1 MLISLPDIHY
11 LNLVQDILNDPL
23 RTDRTGVGTHSTF
36 APKKLYFN
44 LEKHFPLLLSKKVNF
59 KAIVVELLWFLKG
72 STNIS
77 YLHEH
82 GVHIWD
88 DWADEEGNL
97 GPVYGKQWRDWQGVD
112 QIANLIN
119 SLRNDPFSRRHIVTA
134 WNPLEINEMAL
145 PPCHCLFQFY
155 VKEHDGNKYLS
166 CQLYQRSADLALG
179 VPFNIASYSL
189 LTCMIAQQ
197 VDMIP
202 HEFIWCGGDVH
213 IYANHVEGLN
223 IQLTRKHAEY
233 PCLPRIELRKAKD
246 IFSYEL
252 EDISLMDYQPADA
265 IRFPIAV

>member
-1 MLISLPDIHY
+1 MKSSMPDYDY
-11 LNLVQDILNDPL
+11 LNLVEDILEEPL
-23 RTDRTGVGTHSTF
+23 RTDRTLTGTHSIF
-36 APKKLYFN
+36 APQKLYFN
-44 LEKHFPLLLSKKVNF
+44 LETSFPLLLSKKVNF

-88 DWADEEGNL
+88 DWADQDGNL
-97 GPVYGKQWRDWQGVD
+97 GPVYGKQWRDWQGID
-112 QIANLIN
+112 QIANLIHA
-119 SLRNDPFSRRHIVTA
+119 LRDDPFSRRHIVTA
-134 WNPLEINEMAL
+134 WNPAEISDMAL

-155 VKEHDGNKYLS
+155 VHEQDGNKYLS
-166 CQLYQRSADLALG
+166 CQLYQRSADIALG

-189 LTCMIAQQ
+189 LTMMIAQQ

-202 HEFIWCGGDVH
+202 FEFIWCGGDTH
-213 IYANHVEGLN
+213 IYANHVDGLN
-223 IQLTRKHAEY
+223 IQLARKHNHY
-233 PCLPRIELRKAKD
+233 PCLPRVEIKKAKD

-252 EDISLMDYQPADA
+252 EDIILHDYYPAEP